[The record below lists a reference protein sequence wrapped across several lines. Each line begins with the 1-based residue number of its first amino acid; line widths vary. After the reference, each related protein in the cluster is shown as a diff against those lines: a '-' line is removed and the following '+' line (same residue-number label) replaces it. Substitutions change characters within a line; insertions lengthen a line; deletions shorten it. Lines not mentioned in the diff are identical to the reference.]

1 MQEQRMMYL
10 VTTTHQLAMAL
21 KIARKTLGLTQAQ
34 AGALVGLLP
43 KTISALENHPESCS
57 VDSLLRLLSALN
69 LELSLSPKASSE
81 PESTSMQAQ
90 EGW

>member
-1 MQEQRMMYL
+1 MTYL

-43 KTISALENHPESCS
+43 KTISALENRPESCS
-57 VDSLLRLLSALN
+57 IESLFKLLSALN
-69 LELSLSPKASSE
+69 LELSLSPKTSSE